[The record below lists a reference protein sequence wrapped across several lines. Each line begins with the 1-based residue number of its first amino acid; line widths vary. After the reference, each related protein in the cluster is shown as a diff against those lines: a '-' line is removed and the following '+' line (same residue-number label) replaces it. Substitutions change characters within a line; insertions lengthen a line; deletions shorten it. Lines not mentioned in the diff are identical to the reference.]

1 MFLPSLTLALNLV
14 AVYLRLLRSD
24 LIETLQEDYVML
36 AQARGLSER
45 RIMWRHVLRP
55 SSLNFTTAVGLN
67 IAGLIG
73 GAFIIEVLF
82 AINGM
87 GRLVIQSVILE
98 DFNVVAAVVAILTVA
113 YVMMN
118 FLVDVLYSILDPRI
132 RHAAR

>member
-1 MFLPSLTLALNLV
+1 
-14 AVYLRLLRSD
+14 
-24 LIETLQEDYVML
+24 
-36 AQARGLSER
+36 
-45 RIMWRHVLRP
+45 
-55 SSLNFTTAVGLN
+55 
-67 IAGLIG
+67 
-73 GAFIIEVLF
+73 
-82 AINGM
+82 M

>member
-1 MFLPSLTLALNLV
+1 M
-14 AVYLRLLRSD
+14 
-24 LIETLQEDYVML
+24 
-36 AQARGLSER
+36 
-45 RIMWRHVLRP
+45 
-55 SSLNFTTAVGLN
+55 
-67 IAGLIG
+67 
-73 GAFIIEVLF
+73 LF

>member
-1 MFLPSLTLALNLV
+1 
-14 AVYLRLLRSD
+14 
-24 LIETLQEDYVML
+24 ML

-132 RHAAR
+132 RHGAR